1 MEKLLEELERRT
13 VTKYCKVWADEII
26 INGKNC
32 RSVEEIEN
40 KKEELGLVDTGWID
54 KANGIYRLDLRRFLS
69 NFLFSAFL
77 FRSLCNTLKI

>member
-40 KKEELGLVDTGWID
+40 KKKNSVLSTRVGLIKQTVFTGLI
-54 KANGIYRLDLRRFLS
+54 
-69 NFLFSAFL
+69 
-77 FRSLCNTLKI
+77 